1 MIDEQ
6 ASLETRSHTS
16 SEKIPCY
23 TYQPRDLS
31 GSQALVRGNQD
42 HVLDF
47 ATSLSLERSKTG
59 YIVFFF
65 NKKKRKVPS
74 LKYIH

>member
-6 ASLETRSHTS
+6 SSLETRSHTS
-16 SEKIPCY
+16 SEKIP
-23 TYQPRDLS
+23 YQPRDLS
-31 GSQALVRGNQD
+31 GSQALVRGNHD

-65 NKKKRKVPS
+65 NKKRKVPS